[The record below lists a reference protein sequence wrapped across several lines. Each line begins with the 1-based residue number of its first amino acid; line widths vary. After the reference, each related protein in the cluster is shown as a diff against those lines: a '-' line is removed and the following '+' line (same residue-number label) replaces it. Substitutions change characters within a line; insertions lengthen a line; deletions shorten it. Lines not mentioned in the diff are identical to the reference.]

1 MASPILVAPSVCRY
15 TVNGT
20 YLGRPVA
27 NILDQVII
35 DNVGPT
41 TRHDAIDDVA
51 GDIIDAWSQH
61 ILSFVN
67 TGYTATSVSWVDLDN
82 ANGET
87 GSKSSTTDE
96 SWPQSGLSD
105 GDPYA
110 ASVALLVTKETSS
123 GRGQRNGRMFIA
135 GLDESFVTGNT
146 IEPAVLT
153 GIQTELDAFTEALT
167 ETGMI
172 ATYETFPTVVHT
184 RNTGTAA
191 NPVIEYVNNTAVT
204 SFAAQS
210 RVASQRRRNRP

>member
-1 MASPILVAPSVCRY
+1 MASPPLVAPGVCRY

-27 NILDQVII
+27 NILDQLIG

-41 TRHDAIDDVA
+41 TRSEAIDDTA

-61 ILSFVN
+61 VLSFVN
-67 TGYTATSVSWVDLDN
+67 TGYTALNVSWVDLDN
-82 ANGET
+82 DQGET

-96 SWPQSGLSD
+96 TWPQSGLSD

-110 ASVALLVTKETSS
+110 ASVALLVTKQTSS

-135 GLDESFVTGNT
+135 GLDESFVTGNS
-146 IEPAVLT
+146 IEPTVLS
-153 GIQTELDAFTEALT
+153 GIQTEMDAFTEALT
-167 ETGMI
+167 ETGVI
-172 ATYETFPTVVHT
+172 ATYTTEPVVVHT
-184 RNTGTAA
+184 RNTGTPAD
-191 NPVIEYVNNTAVT
+191 PVIEFVSHTPVT
-204 SFAAQS
+204 SFRAEA